1 MNDVYKSENIKFTFQ
16 SMISNELVFLQ
27 EKEGYNKII
36 KLPLEKLLHLREFI
50 SLESLKLYN
59 KMGFSKSTDASFGI
73 AKLSTKENSSCYGLV
88 EFFNTLFEMSKKGQ
102 SISRYKGLG
111 EMNPE
116 QLWETTLDRANR
128 KLLQVKLED
137 QVNAERQLIM
147 LMGDDVTDRKNFIQ
161 DNSIKVANL
170 DI

>member
-1 MNDVYKSENIKFTFQ
+1 
-16 SMISNELVFLQ
+16 
-27 EKEGYNKII
+27 
-36 KLPLEKLLHLREFI
+36 
-50 SLESLKLYN
+50 
-59 KMGFSKSTDASFGI
+59 MGFSKSIDAYFGI
-73 AKLSTKENSSCYGLV
+73 SKLSSKENFNCNGLV

-116 QLWETTLDRANR
+116 QLWETTLDRTNR

-137 QVNAERQLIM
+137 QINAERQLIM
-147 LMGDDVTDRKNFIQ
+147 LMGDDVTDRKSFIQ
-161 DNSIKVANL
+161 ENSVKVANL

>member
-1 MNDVYKSENIKFTFQ
+1 MTFL
-16 SMISNELVFLQ
+16 SYLD

-36 KLPLEKLLHLREFI
+36 KVALDKLLHLREFI
-50 SLESLKLYN
+50 SSDNISLYN
-59 KMGFSKSTDASFGI
+59 KMGFAKSTDTYFGI
-73 AKLSTKENSSCYGLV
+73 SKFSSKENFNCNGLV
-88 EFFNTLFEMSKKGQ
+88 EFFTTLFEMSKKGQ

-111 EMNPE
+111 EMNPD
-116 QLWETTLDRANR
+116 QLWETTLDRTNR

-137 QVNAERQLIM
+137 QINAERQLIM

-161 DNSIKVANL
+161 DNSVKVANL

>member
-1 MNDVYKSENIKFTFQ
+1 M
-16 SMISNELVFLQ
+16 L
-27 EKEGYNKII
+27 
-36 KLPLEKLLHLREFI
+36 LREFI
-50 SLESLKLYN
+50 PETSLTLYN
-59 KMGFSKSTDASFGI
+59 KMGFAKSTDVSFGI
-73 AKLSTKENSSCYGLV
+73 SKISSKENFTCFGLV
-88 EFFNTLFEMSKKGQ
+88 EFFNTLFDMSKKGQ

-116 QLWETTLDRANR
+116 QLWETTLDRSNR

-137 QVNAERQLIM
+137 HVHAERQLIM

-161 DNSIKVANL
+161 DNSVKVANL

>member
-1 MNDVYKSENIKFTFQ
+1 M
-16 SMISNELVFLQ
+16 Q

-36 KLPLEKLLHLREFI
+36 KISLEKLLHLREFI
-50 SLESLKLYN
+50 PESSLALYN
-59 KMGFSKSTDASFGI
+59 KMGFSKSTNTSFGI
-73 AKLSTKENSSCYGLV
+73 SKISTKENFTCYGLV

-116 QLWETTLDRANR
+116 QLWETTLDRSNR
-128 KLLQVKLED
+128 KLLQVKLVD
-137 QVNAERQLIM
+137 QEIAERQLIM